1 MRSPPSALYI
11 IVSSSSDPRALRPSS
26 RSAMPGLCGGSPARG
41 HLPACGCRAS
51 SSRGAHLLPPRAR
64 RALMR
69 GFSARLQ
76 RRQTKSADLR
86 CQRLAEAARRAHAG
100 EHSDAGDPRP
110 WCAAPPPCC
119 GLRKRRRRACGSSS
133 PKRPRVS
140 EFCGKKPPVVI
151 VKTADFGFAPS
162 RFF

>member
-11 IVSSSSDPRALRPSS
+11 IVSSSSDPRALRPST

-41 HLPACGCRAS
+41 QPRACGCRAS
-51 SSRGAHLLPPRAR
+51 SSRGAPPAPSSPPRAR
-64 RALMR
+64 RARMR

-133 PKRPRVS
+133 PKRPRVDYRNFV
-140 EFCGKKPPVVI
+140 EKNLQ
-151 VKTADFGFAPS
+151 
-162 RFF
+162 